1 MALQSSGAISMSE
14 IRSEIGTSG
23 AISMSD
29 LYRVNANSEF
39 PTEKELTNAISSV
52 SDSGYGN
59 SGYSQRYNEVT

>member
-29 LYRVNANSEF
+29 LYRVNTSSEF
-39 PTEKELTNAISSV
+39 PNTK
-52 SDSGYGN
+52 
-59 SGYSQRYNEVT
+59 EVTNDI